1 MRASSV
7 EKARLQVKLQPGF
20 LDRLKGNFNEASFF
34 MLPHLA
40 SGAEHLDTLQERHTQ
55 FLI

>member
-7 EKARLQVKLQPGF
+7 EKARLQLDLQPGF
-20 LDRLKGNFNEASFF
+20 LDRLKGSYNEASFF
-34 MLPHLA
+34 MLLRLA